1 MRKYLQIVDRNKASL
16 GTRFANNIID
26 TIVLIIINFIIS
38 FISIMIYN
46 FTLLHFFYFYNNGGF
61 LWDIFTGSIV
71 AFFYFFL
78 WEKLSEGKTPGKYV
92 TGTVVISTDGQ
103 KPTTKQYLS
112 RSLYRIIPFE
122 AFTFFGS
129 DGWHDSMSDT
139 RVIDHK
145 NYESEKQTK
154 SDIDSLGNK
163 EIA

>member
-1 MRKYLQIVDRNKASL
+1 MKKYLQIVDRHKASL

-38 FISIMIYN
+38 LISLFIYN
-46 FTLLHFFYFYNNGGF
+46 LTLLHFFYFYNNGGF
-61 LWDIFTGSIV
+61 IWNIFTGSMV
-71 AFFYFFL
+71 AFLYFFL
-78 WEKLSEGKTPGKYV
+78 WEKFSEGKTPGKYI
-92 TGTVVISTDGQ
+92 TGTIVISTDGQ

-139 RVIDHK
+139 RVIDYK
-145 NYESEKQTK
+145 NYEAEKQTT
-154 SDIDSLGNK
+154 SDIESLGNK

>member
-139 RVIDHK
+139 RVIDIK
-145 NYESEKQTK
+145 NYEAEKQTK

>member
-145 NYESEKQTK
+145 NYEAEKQTK